1 MDSLLQDF
9 HFGLRMLHKSPGFT
23 AVAILILALGIGANT
38 AIFTVTYG
46 VLLKPLPYPDSS
58 RLVQLWQTTA
68 NPARQKTV
76 YLRTGDFREVK
87 TQSHIFD
94 QLAEYAEGTS
104 TILGGEGA
112 ESVQTSFVS
121 GNFFPLL
128 GVRPLLGRLILPSNA
143 ELGRNQVAVLSFD
156 LWQRRYGGDP
166 GIVGKQITLTDEGE
180 AGSEEDNSQQ
190 ALSYEVVGVMPSRF
204 PFPNHGDLLLPQTP
218 WKKQSR
224 LIAIGRLKSGISM
237 DAANAEL
244 HTIAA
249 RIAAEAPA
257 IHKNFDLSVG
267 LLRDRMSEGYSTKLL
282 VLFGAAGFLLLLASA
297 DMSSLLIARSWAR
310 QREVAIRE
318 TLGATRWRLIRQF
331 LSESVLLAFLGAAAG
346 LFFAYWGI
354 DLLRIMAPPSI
365 PRLDEIAV
373 DWVVLAYTLVIS
385 LFIAILFGLAPA
397 LQITRRWPSE
407 VLKGG
412 SSGHFIGIHPH
423 RPRRMRNFLVA
434 GEISLAFVLVI
445 GSALALRSF
454 SNLLNVNLGFRPAH
468 VLTMYVGFSPAIR
481 ANPERY
487 QLAVNQ
493 TLQRTRAIPGVK
505 NSAFAEWLPIGG
517 GPTMASLTVEGSS
530 YSGLVECQFVT
541 PGYFST
547 LGIPLLAGR
556 SFNEGDTR
564 NFPPAPA
571 RRTVDL
577 TSSKPSTHSEKRSSS
592 SADSQDTNQEK
603 IPLAAIVNAT
613 FAKRLFDGNALG
625 KQFRADCSGSNDQ
638 VRIIGEVGDVRDESQ
653 RVPPIPEVYIP
664 VAQTESYA
672 ATTLFVRTVTNPLA
686 IAKTVREQISAV
698 DPNAPIDGLRAM
710 DAVMSESVAEPKF
723 ETTLL
728 GAFGGVGLLLA
739 IVGVYGLISYSVIQR
754 THEFSVR
761 IALGALPQNILRMVV
776 REGMFLAIVGVGLGV
791 TGALALTRFLSKLLF
806 GIKPTDLATFAGV
819 AIVLTLVALAA
830 CYIPARRAM
839 RVEPIEALRYE

>member
-9 HFGLRMLHKSPGFT
+9 RFALRMLRKSPGFT
-23 AVAILILALGIGANT
+23 AVAILILALGIGAN
-38 AIFTVTYG
+38 AGIFSVTYG

-68 NPARQKTV
+68 NPARQRTV
-76 YLRTGDFREVK
+76 YLRTGDFREIK
-87 TQSHIFD
+87 TQSHAFD
-94 QLAEYAEGTS
+94 DLTEYAEGQS
-104 TILGGEGA
+104 TILGAEGA
-112 ESVQTSFVS
+112 ESVQTSFVF
-121 GNFFPLL
+121 GDFFSVL
-128 GVRPLLGRLILPSNA
+128 GVRPLLGRLILPSDA
-143 ELGRNQVAVLSFD
+143 EPGRNQVAVLSFD

-166 GIVGKQITLTDEGE
+166 GIVGKQIRLTDEGE
-180 AGSEEDNSQQ
+180 GGSEEDNSQQ
-190 ALSYEVVGVMPSRF
+190 VLSYEVIGVMPSRF
-204 PFPNHGDLLLPQTP
+204 PFPNHGDLLLPQTS
-218 WKKQSR
+218 WKKQNQ
-224 LIAIGRLKSGISM
+224 LIAIGRLKSGISTN
-237 DAANAEL
+237 AANAEL

-257 IHKNFDLSVG
+257 THKNFDLSVG

-282 VLFGAAGFLLLLASA
+282 VLFGAVGFLLLLASA
-297 DMSSLLIARSWAR
+297 DMSSLLITRSWAR

-331 LSESVLLAFLGAAAG
+331 LSEGVLLAFLGAAAG
-346 LFFAYWGI
+346 LILAYWGI
-354 DLLRIMAPPSI
+354 DLLRSVAPPSI
-365 PRLDEIAV
+365 PRLDELAV

-397 LQITRRWPSE
+397 LQITRRWPGE

-412 SSGHFIGIHPH
+412 SSSHFAGTHP
-423 RPRRMRNFLVA
+423 RGPRHMRNFLVI

-487 QLAVNQ
+487 QLAVNEM
-493 TLQRTRAIPGVK
+493 LQRTRALPGVA

-571 RRTVDL
+571 QRTADL

-592 SADSQDTNQEK
+592 SADSQDANQER
-603 IPLAAIVNAT
+603 IPLATIVNAA
-613 FAKRLFDGNALG
+613 FAKRFFDGNALG
-625 KQFRADCSGSNDQ
+625 KQFRAGCSGSNDQ
-638 VRIIGEVGDVRDESQ
+638 VRVIGEVGDVRDESQ
-653 RVPPIPEVYIP
+653 RIPPTPEVYIP

-686 IAKTVREQISAV
+686 IAKIVREQISVV
-698 DPNAPIDGLRAM
+698 DPNAPIDGLRTM
-710 DAVMSESVAEPKF
+710 DAVMSESVAEPRF
-723 ETTLL
+723 ETILL

-739 IVGVYGLISYSVIQR
+739 IVGVYGLISYGVAQR
-754 THEFSVR
+754 THEFGVR

-776 REGMFLAIVGVGLGV
+776 REGMFLAIIGVGLGIA
-791 TGALALTRFLSKLLF
+791 GALALTRFLAKLLF
-806 GIKPTDLATFAGV
+806 EIKPTDAATFVGV
-819 AIVLTLVALAA
+819 AITLTLAALAA

-839 RVEPIEALRYE
+839 RVEPIEALRYQ